1 MHEVCS
7 YIADKGQNSR
17 TTRPAEEKIRVR
29 LLFKYMPHIFLFLG
43 IGHGM
48 VVMTGIVAI
57 YYNVILSWAI
67 YYFAMSF
74 NAVLPWSNCDNDWNT
89 DSCYM
94 RMASNTTGSNNQ
106 STFNV
111 TLSQKAGYGNQSY
124 LHFDFNN
131 TESTMLN
138 VTISTVSKSDPIR
151 RTPTEEFWQ

>member
-1 MHEVCS
+1 
-7 YIADKGQNSR
+7 
-17 TTRPAEEKIRVR
+17 
-29 LLFKYMPHIFLFLG
+29 
-43 IGHGM
+43 M

-94 RMASNTTGSNNQ
+94 RMASNTTSSNNQ
-106 STFNV
+106 FTFNV
-111 TLSQKAGYGNQSY
+111 TYSQKTGYGSQS
-124 LHFDFNN
+124 LDFDFNN
-131 TESTMLN
+131 TTSTMFN
-138 VTISTVSKSDPIR
+138 VTISTVSKADPVR